1 MKRAI
6 LAILAM
12 VLMTAPAFAFD
23 GAQGSA
29 VVTEDGAAVTGTNV
43 YITALTTI
51 TDGTN
56 DATCLLYDNASA
68 ASGTVIAKDW
78 VPGALIANRLVWTY
92 PRKVNAGIY
101 VDLTGTGANCIVEYL
116 RK

>member
-1 MKRAI
+1 MRKAI
-6 LAILAM
+6 FTILFVTFLAFPCM
-12 VLMTAPAFAFD
+12 AFD

-29 VVTEDGAAVTGTNV
+29 AITSDGAAATGSNV

-56 DATCLLYDNASA
+56 AATCLLYDNASA
-68 ASGTVIAKDW
+68 ASGDVIAKDW
-78 VPGALIANRLVWTY
+78 VPGALISNRLIWAY

-101 VDLTGTGANCIVEYL
+101 VDITGTGASCIVEYV